1 MTTESA
7 PESPKGQRTRH
18 GWADRARISETPR
31 DHLIHLFVGG
41 VLAVCLIAAEAILLI
56 TVANILVASDQWK
69 SWSLV
74 LGVCTA
80 IVTTAVMA
88 GNQIR
93 HARATGS
100 TIHWVFAVAL
110 LSAWFTLGVML
121 MIVRWRS
128 GALESTD
135 VAFSDSTDVGQSG
148 DTSSHIWLA
157 LMLLGLHVVIGMLAL
172 LDGYRFTNPVAS
184 ELRRLDAQLAAL
196 ETEFVDAESD
206 YVRAI
211 KLLDI
216 AEKEEQQ
223 IDEDLV
229 VAREHADA
237 VFDELRDS
245 VRLHIA
251 ELLGDPAAT
260 GGARRGTA
268 ADKEPPTLD
277 PKWSR

>member
-1 MTTESA
+1 MSTEFTPAS
-7 PESPKGQRTRH
+7 PERGRTRD
-18 GWADRARISETPR
+18 GWADRARISETRR
-31 DHLIHLFVGG
+31 DHLVHLFVGG
-41 VLAVCLIAAEAILLI
+41 VLAVCLIAAEAILLT

-93 HARATGS
+93 HARATGA
-100 TIHWVFAVAL
+100 TIHRVFAVAL
-110 LSAWFTLGVML
+110 LGAWFTLGMML

-128 GALESTD
+128 GALQSTD
-135 VAFSDSTDVGQSG
+135 VTFSDSTDVGQSG
-148 DTSSHIWLA
+148 DTSSHVWLA
-157 LMLLGLHVVIGMLAL
+157 LMLLGLHVVIGMLAV
-172 LDGYRFTNPVAS
+172 LDGYRFTNPVAA
-184 ELRRLDAQLAAL
+184 ELRRLDARLAAL
-196 ETEFVDAESD
+196 EPEFVGAESD
-206 YVRAI
+206 YVRAT

-216 AEKEEQQ
+216 AEKEEQL
-223 IDEDLV
+223 IDEDLA

-237 VFDELRDS
+237 VFDELRDA

-260 GGARRGTA
+260 GGARRRPPA
-268 ADKEPPTLD
+268 HNEPMTLD
-277 PKWSR
+277 LKWSR